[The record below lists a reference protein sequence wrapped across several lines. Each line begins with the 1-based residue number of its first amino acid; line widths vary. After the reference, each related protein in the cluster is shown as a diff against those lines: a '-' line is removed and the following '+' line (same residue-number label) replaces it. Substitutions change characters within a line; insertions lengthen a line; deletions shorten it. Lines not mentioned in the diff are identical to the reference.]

1 MIENDFKYS
10 VDCQHYGE
18 YSCEESGCQDEGICR
33 CYRIN
38 NIEIISVNITRITEK
53 IFSQLNEDD
62 SQHKRDKTITNILF
76 DYDSDLVNKYC
87 IHRIL
92 TILKVW
98 DVDNWN
104 AEIQAGYYGDEIGDV
119 LIKSELFD
127 TISNHINQVLN
138 LETLKSKIEY
148 ILKLE
153 YGYILDSLKDKE
165 YSVIQVDVEDLD
177 FGQDKHL
184 KNVLHKNL
192 EYYSD
197 KEYLRDS
204 IRGVAYYSQSKWRVV
219 DGYHRLT
226 QTKFPKV
233 RIIGIK

>member
-10 VDCQHYGE
+10 LNCHHYGD
-18 YSCEESGCQDEGICR
+18 YSCEQSGCHDEGICR
-33 CYRIN
+33 CYKIN
-38 NIEIISVNITRITEK
+38 KIEIISVDITRITEK

-98 DVDNWN
+98 DFDNWN
-104 AEIQAGYYGDEIGDV
+104 AQIVAGYYGDEIGDV

-127 TISNHINQVLN
+127 TISTHINQVLN

-165 YSVIQVDVEDLD
+165 YSVIQVNVEDLD
-177 FGQDKHL
+177 FGQDKQL